1 MASEASEETSE
12 TNLGKG
18 RTPLSMIMPAAALL
32 VAALA
37 VGVLAHLGPAVEAEA
52 QRFQDQSAYNAAVLS
67 GSHVRHVAAPFAAE
81 PAGVTAADLVTGP
94 GSAAGALLLLA
105 FAALF
110 WRRLP
115 VLRRG
120 FEPAGLRRSC
130 RVRLSHRAAGR
141 GRRPPSRLS

>member
-12 TNLGKG
+12 TNLGKNQ
-18 RTPLSMIMPAAALL
+18 TPLSMIVPAAALL

-94 GSAAGALLLLA
+94 GSAAGALLLA